1 MDFDIV
7 CKTLTSPAAVA
18 GSICLAAAIYLYVFP
33 RKQTLKFPVVLVED
47 GGMDS
52 RAAVEYGYSEV
63 DTHLQSFVLTANC
76 LHWRQHPDQ
85 PFVLQSKTRTLVL
98 LPPKYFDEIRSIPES
113 KWSGRL
119 SARNLFQSRYTRIG
133 DNSPQVVHTVKTD
146 LTRHIGKTLDALQDE
161 MAFAAEQAIG
171 ACEDWTPVVP
181 YPALLRVV
189 SLISGR
195 VLVGLPFSRTEQW
208 IQLSINFTM
217 LCFGAAQKYATYS
230 SWLRPFIVPFLDVTG
245 NIHRQRK
252 AATALL
258 APVITEYK
266 NSVESDGEPTNMIQ
280 WALASANDDSMTAE
294 EQADIQ
300 LTLSMAAIH
309 TTSTTVLYCLY
320 DLCAHP
326 EYIEPLREEIKTV
339 LAETDGRLVKR
350 NMAKLRKLDSFIK
363 ESQRLS
369 PPGLVAMQR
378 IVVSDITLSDG
389 SLLPR
394 GTAVGVPNWG
404 VTRDDRLWTNPE
416 TFDGFRFARLRDE
429 AGAEHRHQFATAG
442 PDSLSFGYGPQAC
455 PGRFFASNEIKVLLA
470 HLLLNYDFRMEGNRP
485 QNIIH
490 ELTVMPNRGV
500 NVLFKKRAR
509 DTRNG

>member
-1 MDFDIV
+1 MDFDLV
-7 CKTLTSPAAVA
+7 PAAVA
-18 GSICLAAAIYLYVFP
+18 SGICLAVAIYFYLPHVFP

-47 GGMDS
+47 GGMDN
-52 RAAVEYGYSEV
+52 RAAVEYGYSKY
-63 DTHLQSFVLTANC
+63 
-76 LHWRQHPDQ
+76 PDQ
-85 PFVLQSKTRTLVL
+85 PFVLQSKKRTMVL

-133 DNSPQVVHTVKTD
+133 DNSHEVVHTVKTD

-161 MAFAAEQAIG
+161 MEFAAEQAIG
-171 ACEDWTPVVP
+171 ACEDWTPVAP
-181 YPALLRVV
+181 YPALLRIV

-208 IQLSINFTM
+208 IQISINFTM

-230 SWLRPFIVPFLDVTG
+230 SWLRPFVVPFLDVTR
-245 NIHRQRK
+245 NIHKQRK
-252 AATALL
+252 VATALL
-258 APVITEYK
+258 APVITKYK
-266 NSVESDGEPTNMIQ
+266 NSIKSDEEPANMIQ
-280 WALASANDDSMTAE
+280 WALASARDDSMTAE

-326 EYIEPLREEIKTV
+326 EYIEPLRKELKTV

-389 SLLPR
+389 SLLPS

-404 VTRDDRLWTNPE
+404 VTRDGQLWANPE
-416 TFDGFRFARLRDE
+416 TFDGFRFAKLRDE

-470 HLLLNYDFRMEGNRP
+470 HLLLNYDFKLEGDRP

-500 NVLFKKRAR
+500 NVLFKKRAQAEQ
-509 DTRNG
+509 